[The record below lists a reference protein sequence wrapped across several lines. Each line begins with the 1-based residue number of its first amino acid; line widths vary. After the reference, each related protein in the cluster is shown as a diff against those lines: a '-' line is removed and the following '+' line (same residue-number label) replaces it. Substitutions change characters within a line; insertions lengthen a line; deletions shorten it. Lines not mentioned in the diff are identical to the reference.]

1 MKDRRPVAAVSSLD
15 GAALDFPLLSHMPD
29 GQRLAYL
36 DNAATTQKPWI
47 VLEAERDFY
56 LRANANVYRGV
67 HRLSENATRLYDAAR
82 QRVANWLNA
91 GHEEEIV
98 FVRGATEGI
107 NLVAQSYA
115 AHVLAP
121 GDEILIT
128 ELEHHSNI
136 VPWQRVC
143 AERKASLKAVPVSS
157 DGQLDVAAYPGLL
170 GPRVKLFAVTQVSNV
185 LGSMPPIEAM
195 ISVAHARGIPVLVD
209 GAQATGH
216 LKVDVQSLDCDF
228 YVFSAHKMYGP
239 TGIGVL
245 YGKRKYLDAMP
256 VWQAGGGMIHSVSL
270 ANTEYAALPYRFE
283 AGTPHI
289 AGAIGLHAAIDY
301 LERRGLAA
309 IQAHEHR
316 LLTYAVAALRDVPG
330 LTLLVPSG
338 PCSGI
343 VSFNLEGLH
352 PHDVATVL
360 DAFGVAIRAGHHC
373 AMPLMQCLGQ
383 DATVRLSF
391 GLYNT
396 QQDVDQ
402 LVAGLRRARQII
414 EGE

>member
-1 MKDRRPVAAVSSLD
+1 MKDRWPVAVSSLD
-15 GAALDFPLLSHMPD
+15 DTALDFPLLSHMPD

-36 DNAATTQKPWI
+36 DNAATTQKPWV

-67 HRLSENATRLYDAAR
+67 HRLSESATRLYDAAR

-115 AHVLAP
+115 AHVLGQ
-121 GDEILIT
+121 GDEILVT
-128 ELEHHSNI
+128 EMEHHSNI

-157 DGQLDVAAYPGLL
+157 DGQLDVAAYPALL

-185 LGSMPPIEAM
+185 LGSMPPIGAM
-195 ISVAHARGIPVLVD
+195 ISAAHARGIPVLVD

-216 LKVDVQSLDCDF
+216 MKVDVQSLDCDF

-270 ANTEYAALPYRFE
+270 AHTEYAALPYRFE

-289 AGAIGLHAAIDY
+289 AGAVGLHAAIDY

-316 LLTYAVAALRDVPG
+316 LLAYAVAALRDVPG
-330 LTLLVPSG
+330 LTLLVPAG

-383 DATVRLSF
+383 DATVRLSL

-402 LVAGLRRARQII
+402 LVAGLRHAREII